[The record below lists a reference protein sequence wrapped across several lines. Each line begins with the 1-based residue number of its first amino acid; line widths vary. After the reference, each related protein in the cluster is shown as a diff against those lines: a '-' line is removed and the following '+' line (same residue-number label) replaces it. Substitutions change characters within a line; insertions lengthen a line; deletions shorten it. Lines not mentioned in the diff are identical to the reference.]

1 MTYSVAVSGASGYAG
16 GEILRILAAHPD
28 IEIRTVTAHSNAG
41 QPLIQHQP
49 HLRSLAHLTLA
60 DTTPE
65 VLAGHDIVFLALPHG
80 QSGQYTDAL
89 QDTPLVIDAGADHR
103 LESVADWDRF
113 YGGDFHDPWT
123 YGVPELL
130 VAGSKQRQRLVGAT
144 RIAAPGCNASTV
156 SLSLVPGVAAGV
168 IDPGDIVTVLAV
180 GPSGAG
186 KALRPNLLASEILGS
201 ANPYGVGGTHRHIP
215 EIRQALAA
223 ARTSASDAGE
233 TAPYGASTG
242 VADGASADEGI
253 RISFTP
259 VLVPMARGILA
270 TSTAPIA
277 AGATDDDIR
286 GAWEAAY
293 GDETFVQLLPAGE
306 FPRTADVLGANTALM
321 GLAIDRAAN
330 RVVVVTAVDNLVK
343 GTAGAAIQ
351 SMNIALGLAEGT
363 ALTVDG
369 VAP

>member
-28 IEIRTVTAHSNAG
+28 VEIRTVTAHSNAG

-49 HLRSLAHLTLA
+49 HLRSLAHLTLQ

-65 VLAGHDIVFLALPHG
+65 TLAGHDIVFLALPHG

-89 QDTPLVIDAGADHR
+89 GDTALVIDAGADHR
-103 LESVADWDRF
+103 LEAVADWDAF
-113 YGGDFHDPWT
+113 YGGDFHEPWV
-123 YGVPELL
+123 YGVPELP
-130 VAGSKQRQRLVGAT
+130 VASSKQRERLVGAS

-156 SLSLVPGVAAGV
+156 SLSLAPGVAAGV
-168 IDPGDIVTVLAV
+168 IDPSDIVTVLAV

-186 KALRPNLLASEILGS
+186 KSLKTNLLAAEILGS
-201 ANPYGVGGTHRHIP
+201 ANPYAVGGSHRHIP

-223 ARTSASDAGE
+223 ARAS
-233 TAPYGASTG
+233 GAEP
-242 VADGASADEGI
+242 GATADEGI

-259 VLVPMARGILA
+259 VLVPMSRGILA
-270 TSTAPIA
+270 TSTAPIV
-277 AGATDDDIR
+277 AGATDDEIR
-286 GAWEAAY
+286 AAWESAY
-293 GDETFVQLLPAGE
+293 GDETFVQLLPAGQ

-330 RVVVVTAVDNLVK
+330 RVTVVTAVDNLVK
-343 GTAGAAIQ
+343 GTAGAAVQ

-363 ALTVDG
+363 ALSVNG

>member
-49 HLRSLAHLTLA
+49 HLRSLAHLTLQ

-65 VLAGHDIVFLALPHG
+65 ILAGHDIVFLALPHG

-89 QDTPLVIDAGADHR
+89 GDTPLVIDAGADHR
-103 LESVADWDRF
+103 LESVADWDAF
-113 YGGDFHDPWT
+113 YGGDFHEPWV
-123 YGVPELL
+123 YGVPELP
-130 VAGSKQRQRLVGAT
+130 VAGAKQRERLVGAS

-156 SLSLVPGVAAGV
+156 SLSLAPGVAAGV
-168 IDPGDIVTVLAV
+168 IDPSDIVTVLAV

-186 KALRPNLLASEILGS
+186 KSLKANLLASEILGT
-201 ANPYGVGGTHRHIP
+201 ANPYAVGGTHRHIP

-223 ARTSASDAGE
+223 ARAGAAADAAGP
-233 TAPYGASTG
+233 AP
-242 VADGASADEGI
+242 DEGI

-270 TSTAPIA
+270 TSTAPITP
-277 AGATDDDIR
+277 GVSDGEIR
-286 GAWEAAY
+286 AAWEAAY
-293 GDETFVQLLPAGE
+293 GDETFVQLLPAGQ

-343 GTAGAAIQ
+343 GTAGAAVQ
-351 SMNIALGLAEGT
+351 SMNIALGLPEGT
-363 ALTVDG
+363 ALTVNG

>member
-28 IEIRTVTAHSNAG
+28 VEIRTVTAHSNAG
-41 QPLIQHQP
+41 QPLIEHQP
-49 HLRSLAHLTLA
+49 HLRSLAHLTLQE
-60 DTTPE
+60 TTPE
-65 VLAGHDIVFLALPHG
+65 VLSGHDVVFLALPHG
-80 QSGQYTDAL
+80 QSGQYTEAL
-89 QDTPLVIDAGADHR
+89 GDTPLVIDAGADHR
-103 LESVADWDRF
+103 LESMTEWDRF
-113 YGGDFHDPWT
+113 YGGVFHDPWA

-130 VAGSKQRQRLVGAT
+130 VGNGKQRALLRGAT

-156 SLSLVPGVAAGV
+156 SLSLAPGVAAGV

-186 KALRPNLLASEILGS
+186 KSLKPHLLGSEILGT
-201 ANPYGVGGTHRHIP
+201 ANPYAVGGSHRHIP

-223 ARTSASDAGE
+223 A
-233 TAPYGASTG
+233 APG
-242 VADGASADEGI
+242 VASAI
-253 RISFTP
+253 RVSFTP
-259 VLVPMARGILA
+259 VIVPMARGILA

-277 AGATDDDIR
+277 PGTTDDEIR
-286 GAWEAAY
+286 AAWEEAY
-293 GDETFVQLLPAGE
+293 GDETFVQLLPGGH

-321 GLAIDRAAN
+321 GLAIDRDAN

-343 GTAGAAIQ
+343 GTAGAAVQ
-351 SMNIALGLAEGT
+351 SMNIALGLPEGR
-363 ALTVDG
+363 ALTVNG

>member
-28 IEIRTVTAHSNAG
+28 VEIRTVTAHSNAG

-49 HLRSLAHLTLA
+49 HLRSLAHLTLQ

-65 VLAGHDIVFLALPHG
+65 TLAGHDIVFLALPHG

-89 QDTPLVIDAGADHR
+89 GDTALVIDAGADHR
-103 LESVADWDRF
+103 LEAVADWDAF
-113 YGGDFHDPWT
+113 YGGDFHEPWV
-123 YGVPELL
+123 YGVPELP
-130 VAGSKQRQRLVGAT
+130 VAGTKQRERLVGAT

-156 SLSLVPGVAAGV
+156 SLSLAPGVAAGV
-168 IDPGDIVTVLAV
+168 IDPSDIVTVLAV

-186 KALRPNLLASEILGS
+186 KSLKTNLLAGEILGT
-201 ANPYGVGGTHRHIP
+201 ANPYAVGGTHRHIP

-223 ARTSASDAGE
+223 ARTSAHTATAADA
-233 TAPYGASTG
+233 
-242 VADGASADEGI
+242 ADQGI

-277 AGATDDDIR
+277 AGATDDEIR
-286 GAWEAAY
+286 AAWEAAY

-306 FPRTADVLGANTALM
+306 FPRTADVLGANTALI

-343 GTAGAAIQ
+343 GTAGAAVQ

-363 ALTVDG
+363 ALTVNG

>member
-16 GEILRILAAHPD
+16 GEILRLLAGHPD

-49 HLRSLAHLTLA
+49 HLRSLAHLTLQ

-65 VLAGHDIVFLALPHG
+65 ILAGHDIVFLALPHG

-89 QDTPLVIDAGADHR
+89 GDVPLVIDAGADHR
-103 LESVADWDRF
+103 LTSRDSWDAF
-113 YGGDFHDPWT
+113 YGGDFHEPWA

-130 VAGSKQRQRLVGAT
+130 VSGGKQRDALRTAT

-156 SLSLVPGVAAGV
+156 SLSLTPGVAAGV
-168 IDPGDIVTVLAV
+168 IDPSDIVAVLAV

-186 KALRPNLLASEILGS
+186 KSLKTNLLASEILGS
-201 ANPYGVGGTHRHIP
+201 ANPYAVGGTHRHIP
-215 EIRQALAA
+215 EIQQALRQAQGPGAA
-223 ARTSASDAGE
+223 GAGD
-233 TAPYGASTG
+233 
-242 VADGASADEGI
+242 V

-270 TSTAPIA
+270 TSTAPIVDGVSDA
-277 AGATDDDIR
+277 EIR
-286 GAWEAAY
+286 AAWENAY
-293 GDETFVQLLPAGE
+293 AGETFVHLLPEGQ
-306 FPRTADVLGANTALM
+306 FPRTADVIGANTALI
-321 GLAIDRAAN
+321 GLAIDRAAG
-330 RVVVVTAVDNLVK
+330 RVTVVTAVDNLVK

-351 SMNIALGLAEGT
+351 SMNLALGLPEDR
-363 ALTVDG
+363 ALSLNG